1 MLTLRH
7 REPAVLRQGA
17 VQLAERLR
25 ARFGRRV
32 LGPIA
37 PPVDRIRGEYLLSL
51 MLKVEAGASARRAR
65 DLLADELRRFAAE
78 PATKSITVSVNVD
91 PQ

>member
-1 MLTLRH
+1 
-7 REPAVLRQGA
+7 
-17 VQLAERLR
+17 
-25 ARFGRRV
+25 
-32 LGPIA
+32 
-37 PPVDRIRGEYLLSL
+37 